1 MMATPRSAAATSAQV
16 STRGDET
23 LAAALAMI
31 AGYVD
36 AYGYLTFKTY
46 VSFMSGNTTQTGF
59 LTGQGDFAAAMPS
72 LLAIV
77 SFVTGVFTGTSLTY
91 SGTHRSWRVRFGV
104 IAALLA
110 VSIGLTPLGWSRGAV
125 GIATLSVAMGIMN
138 TALSHVG
145 AQPMSLTF
153 VTGTLTRMGT
163 HLALAVTRAP
173 LPDAQG
179 PWDTHARRAL
189 LLLGVWAGFL
199 TGAMLGGA
207 AIPRFGVWVLLPP
220 LLTLLALVVFGRRPE
235 RKCIRQPVNDAHA
248 TALASGNLSR
258 EP

>member
-16 STRGDET
+16 STQGDET

-77 SFVTGVFTGTSLTY
+77 SFVIGVFTGTSLTY
-91 SGTHRSWRVRFGV
+91 SGTHRSWRVRFAV
-104 IAALLA
+104 VAALL
-110 VSIGLTPLGWSRGAV
+110 
-125 GIATLSVAMGIMN
+125 AMGIMN

-220 LLTLLALVVFGRRPE
+220 LVTLLALAVFGRPE
-235 RKCIRQPVNDAHA
+235 RKCRRQPVNDAHA
-248 TALASGNLSR
+248 TALASGNLSP